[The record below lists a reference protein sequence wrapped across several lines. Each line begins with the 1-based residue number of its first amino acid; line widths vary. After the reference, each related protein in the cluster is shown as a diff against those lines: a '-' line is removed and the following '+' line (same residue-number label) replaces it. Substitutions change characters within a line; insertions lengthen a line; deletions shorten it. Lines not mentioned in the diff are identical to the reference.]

1 MWGPKS
7 EVICLL
13 WPQRGSLS
21 LLRLEEEGFK
31 LNIGERSDLEKL
43 GGSLGSRWVR
53 PETLGGGGKGWG
65 QNGGMCTLRW
75 GQWAV
80 APSSRTQPSSLPGSQ
95 PLALE

>member
-31 LNIGERSDLEKL
+31 LNIGETWRLL
-43 GGSLGSRWVR
+43 GLKMGQTRDIG
-53 PETLGGGGKGWG
+53 GWG
-65 QNGGMCTLRW
+65 
-75 GQWAV
+75 
-80 APSSRTQPSSLPGSQ
+80 
-95 PLALE
+95 